1 MYVCICSRVTDS
13 DIRRAVQE
21 GTSQLKRLQRRL
33 QFGADCGSCLEE
45 AQECLHRALN
55 ERRVRSFDS

>member
-1 MYVCICSRVTDS
+1 MYVCICNRVTDS
-13 DIRRAVQE
+13 DIRRVVQE

-45 AQECLHRALN
+45 AQECLRRALS
-55 ERRVRSFDS
+55 ERRVRSLDS